1 MARVLFSGFGIV
13 DMRGKVNGTV
23 ASKNRSGA
31 YLRTKV
37 TGSNPRTPAQLTARG
52 RLTFNSQ
59 AWRSL
64 GLLVIAAWNSAVDG
78 YAKSNVF
85 GNKVNP
91 TGKNLYT
98 ALNNNLASVGVAPI
112 ATVPLPEGAEQP
124 VLTDLS
130 MADDGVGSI
139 TVTGT
144 TAASKVQIWATAPQ
158 SPGVR
163 FFKGKYRLIGFLPGN
178 AVTAA
183 AIGPLYVTRF
193 GAPAAGQLVA
203 VQVVAINATTGESS
217 LPSDQFVEVEAA

>member
-1 MARVLFSGFGIV
+1 MARILMSGFGIV
-13 DMRGKVNGTV
+13 DIRGKVNGTV

-37 TGSNPRTPAQLTARG
+37 TGVNPRTPAQLTVRS
-52 RLTFNSQ
+52 RLTFQSQ
-59 AWRSL
+59 AWRTL
-64 GLLVIAAWNSAVDG
+64 GAAVIAAWNAAVG
-78 YAKSNVF
+78 SFAKSNVF

-98 ALNNNLASVGVAPI
+98 ALNNNLQSVGVAPI
-112 ATVPLPEGAEQP
+112 SAVPLPEGAEQP
-124 VLTDLS
+124 VLADLS
-130 MADDGVGSI
+130 VEDDGTASI

-163 FFKGKYRLIGFLPGN
+163 FFKGKYRLIGYLPGN

-183 AIGPLYVTRF
+183 AIGPLYVAKF
-193 GAPAAGQLVA
+193 GAPAEGQLVA
-203 VQVVAINATTGESS
+203 VQVVAINATTGEAS
-217 LPSDQFVEVEAA
+217 LPSDQFVEVVAA